1 MLNLKDYKDRD
12 VYVEVEQLP
21 PAVEGEAAPAP
32 TVNLSS
38 IGTVKLSAADLDALR
53 ALLNS

>member
-1 MLNLKDYKDRD
+1 MLTLKDYKDRD